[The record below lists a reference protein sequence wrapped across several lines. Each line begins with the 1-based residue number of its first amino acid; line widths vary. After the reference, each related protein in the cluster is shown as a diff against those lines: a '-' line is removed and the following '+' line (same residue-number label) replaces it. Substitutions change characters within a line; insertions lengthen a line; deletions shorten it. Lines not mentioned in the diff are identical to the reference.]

1 MCYPTSVQ
9 AVTKFLCQKAYSFN
23 AFHTQNPQ
31 SNCNLQHRTTNA
43 MLHHAEIVLE
53 NVILAYYTSICKLS
67 VLVDILQYSVSF
79 YIYNHFC
86 SMWKDVGD
94 FFFLSLFQFLIST
107 IWSCWQT
114 CSSTSFH
121 PSSLTIFSWGFSFS
135 SHLTSPQLHRKALS
149 HRNSLR
155 IAK

>member
-1 MCYPTSVQ
+1 MRFTLKIHK
-9 AVTKFLCQKAYSFN
+9 AIVTYS
-23 AFHTQNPQ
+23 TGQQ
-31 SNCNLQHRTTNA
+31 TL

-94 FFFLSLFQFLIST
+94 FFFSLFQFLIST
-107 IWSCWQT
+107 I
-114 CSSTSFH
+114 
-121 PSSLTIFSWGFSFS
+121 
-135 SHLTSPQLHRKALS
+135 
-149 HRNSLR
+149 
-155 IAK
+155 